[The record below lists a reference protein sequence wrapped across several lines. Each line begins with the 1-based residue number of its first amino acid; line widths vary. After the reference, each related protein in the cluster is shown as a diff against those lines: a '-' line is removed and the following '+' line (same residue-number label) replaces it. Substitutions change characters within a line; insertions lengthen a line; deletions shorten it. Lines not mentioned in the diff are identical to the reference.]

1 MLVYDLPKYE
11 NTENIEIREL
21 FAAVALLALVMGS
34 ARKVPRLVPEPLGET
49 GTVQTLTVQTAES
62 MGSATEILSR
72 MYPDAVRFSGSISE
86 GRIKDFVTKQSTV
99 AQNMTNTEAVDVTED
114 QELMV
119 VIVPP
124 AAKEDEIPAGWA
136 EALPEA
142 PAEEVQELV
151 NIRGFLCDEQG
162 MIVGCEGLV
171 ITDGVLNIPSDERCK
186 GIRSGAFA
194 SLGGAVFEVYV
205 PAGILEIEEGA
216 FDGLTELF
224 YIEVHPANPNYG
236 SENGSLYQRD

>member
-11 NTENIEIREL
+11 NTENIEIREW
-21 FAAVALLALVMGS
+21 FAVVALLALVMGS
-34 ARKVPRLVPEPLGET
+34 ARKVPRLVPEQLGET

-62 MGSATEILSR
+62 ISSATDILSQT
-72 MYPDAVRFSGSISE
+72 YPGAVRFSGSISE
-86 GRIKDFVTKQSTV
+86 GSMEEFVTKQSTV
-99 AQNMTNTEAVDVTED
+99 AQNIKDMEAVDVTENQD
-114 QELMV
+114 SMV

-124 AAKEDEIPAGWA
+124 AAKEDEILADWT
-136 EALPEA
+136 EAAPDA
-142 PAEEVQELV
+142 PAEEVQGLV

-171 ITDGVLNIPSDERCK
+171 ITDGVLNIPSDERCR

-216 FDGLTELF
+216 FEGLIELF
-224 YIEVHPANPNYG
+224 YIEVDPSNPNYG
-236 SENGSLYQRD
+236 SKNGYLYRLK